1 MTDCDFLVTIG
12 LEIHAQLK
20 SQSKL
25 FSPDRAGWTEGEN
38 DEVHPVS
45 LALPGTLPVL
55 NESALKMALKTG
67 LAFKGRIKNGSVF
80 ARKNYF
86 YPDLPK
92 GYQISQYEQP
102 FCEGGQVDFFNQE
115 KPVSIP
121 LERIHL
127 EEDAGRSIHK
137 GGFSLINFNRAGIAL
152 LEIVTKPE
160 ITEPHTASLCAKA
173 IRRIL
178 RYLEVCDGNL
188 EEGSMRCDCNIS
200 LRPKGQKEL
209 GTKVELKNINSFRFI
224 EKALAY
230 ERDRQEEILK
240 AGGKVHQET
249 RLYDS
254 SKNQTRSMRSK
265 ESANDYRYFP
275 DPDLLPV
282 YFEESFLKALK
293 LPELPFE
300 KSQRFI
306 QDYHLKAETAEA
318 LAEDKKTADY
328 FEQIALESQEPQTV
342 SLWFRGEL
350 QAQLKERNQSLCP
363 ISVKDFSSLLKMVK
377 EGRISNKMAKEIFS
391 EMWDKG
397 LGPETIIQ
405 EKNLKQISGEQELKQ
420 WITQTLEKHPHQVKA
435 YKAGKNKLFGFFVGQ
450 IMKETKGQANPQKL
464 SELLKKELEGK
475 TS

>member
-1 MTDCDFLVTIG
+1 MADENFLVTIG

-20 SQSKL
+20 SQTKL
-25 FSPDRAGWTEGEN
+25 FSPDRASWTKGEN
-38 DEVHPVS
+38 DEIHPIS

-67 LAFKGRIKNGSVF
+67 LAFKGEIKNGSVF

-92 GYQISQYEQP
+92 GYQISQYDKP
-102 FCEGGQVDFFNQE
+102 FCKGGQVSFFNKEE
-115 KPVSIP
+115 KISIP

-127 EEDAGRSIHK
+127 EEDAGRSLHK
-137 GGFSLINFNRAGIAL
+137 EGYSLINFNRAGIAL

-160 ITEPHTASLCAKA
+160 ITDPQTASLCAKA
-173 IRRIL
+173 IRKTL

-200 LRPKGQKEL
+200 VRPRGQSQL

-224 EKALAY
+224 EKALSY
-230 ERDRQEEILK
+230 ETDRQTELLK
-240 AGGKVHQET
+240 SGEKINQET

-275 DPDLLPV
+275 DPDLPQV
-282 YFEESFLKALK
+282 YFEEELLKELK

-306 QDYHLKAETAEA
+306 QDYQLKAETATA
-318 LAEDKKTADY
+318 LVEDKNSADY
-328 FEQIALESQEPQTV
+328 FEQVALESKDPQTV

-350 QAQLKERNQSLCP
+350 QAQLKERNQNSCP
-363 ISVKDFSSLLKMVK
+363 IPVKAFSSLLKMISN
-377 EGRISNKMAKEIFS
+377 GLISNKMAKEIFA

-397 LGPETIIQ
+397 LSPEQIIQ
-405 EKNLKQISGEQELKQ
+405 EKNLQQISGEEELKQ
-420 WITQTLEKHPHQVKA
+420 LVIQTLTKHPKQVSA
-435 YKAGKNKLFGFFVGQ
+435 YKAGKNKLFGFFIGQ

-464 SELLKKELEGK
+464 SQLLKKELDK
-475 TS
+475 N